1 MIEVGDLV
9 KVGTGGVT
17 WCVESFYGDHDGIA
31 RLAKVEADGTV
42 SAYVHTSAPVRR
54 LTIVQKRVLA

>member
-17 WCVESFYGDHDGIA
+17 WCVESFYGQDDQIA
-31 RLAKVEADGTV
+31 ALAKVEPDGTV

>member
-1 MIEVGDLV
+1 VIEVGDLV

-17 WCVESFYGDHDGIA
+17 WCVESFYGQDDQIA
-31 RLAKVEADGTV
+31 ALAKVEPDGTV

>member
-9 KVGTGGVT
+9 KVGTGGVR
-17 WCVESFYGDHDGIA
+17 WRVESFFGDDLQLA
-31 RLAKVEADGTV
+31 RLAKVEPDGTV
-42 SAYVHTSAPVRR
+42 RGYTHMSAPVRR

>member
-17 WCVESFYGDHDGIA
+17 WCVESFYGHDIA